1 MESKGS
7 GRFWA
12 GDKRRR
18 LLKLALVAAPVAAGL
33 LAMALVVLA
42 AASLLGGS
50 EPARNPRPVVR
61 RPTPTATPIPS
72 DAPVERLVVAKIG
85 LDAPVE
91 VLAVDGGVI
100 RSSTGPEVVS
110 LYDFSSY
117 SADYGGWPGFGRNSV
132 FGGHVDYIN
141 YGPAVFW
148 DLDQLSEGDEVEVRL
163 TDGTVYRYVV
173 RWNETFSWSDMP
185 WDYILQS
192 ENGHESVTLMTCSGV
207 WTGSHYTDARV
218 VRAERVYGG
227 SSVIAGGP

>member
-1 MESKGS
+1 MEFGYLK
-7 GRFWA
+7 RFWA
-12 GDKRRR
+12 NRKGR
-18 LLKLALVAAPVAAGL
+18 LLRLALVAMPVAA
-33 LAMALVVLA
+33 ALVGVALAVLVGGR
-42 AASLLGGS
+42 LLDGS
-50 EPARNPRPVVR
+50 EPAPSPRPVVR

-72 DAPVERLVVAKIG
+72 DAPLERLVVPKIG

-173 RWNETFSWSDMP
+173 RWNETFPWSDMP

-192 ENGHESVTLMTCSGV
+192 ENGHESVTLMTCSGA
-207 WTGSHYTDARV
+207 WTGSQYTDARV

-227 SSVIAGGP
+227 PPLTTGGP